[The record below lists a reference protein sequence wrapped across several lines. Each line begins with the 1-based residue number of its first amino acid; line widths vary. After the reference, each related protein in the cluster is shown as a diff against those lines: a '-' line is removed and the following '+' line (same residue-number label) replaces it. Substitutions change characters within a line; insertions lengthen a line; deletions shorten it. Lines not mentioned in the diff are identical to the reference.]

1 MSRKNI
7 PTIGKILGVG
17 ERIRKI
23 RGGLTQA
30 ALADILGVK
39 ANALCRY
46 EKGRIP
52 DEGILNKIAEYGNTT
67 VDWILR
73 GETPLIPRVRE
84 ISPEEDVSA
93 PHPLET
99 ALLTAAIVKVEEVI
113 KSRRLKLSPDRKA
126 RLIVKVY
133 EECHAVHKSPSTV
146 HVERL
151 LLLRD

>member
-7 PTIGKILGVG
+7 PYIGNLLGVG
-17 ERIRKI
+17 GRIRKI

-30 ALADILGVK
+30 AFANILGIK

-52 DEGILNKIAEYGNTT
+52 DEGILNKIAIYGNTT
-67 VDWILR
+67 IDWILR
-73 GETPLIPRVRE
+73 GETPLTPRVRE
-84 ISPEEDVSA
+84 FGPEEYVSA
-93 PHPLET
+93 FHPLET
-99 ALLTAAIVKVEEVI
+99 ALLTAAIAKVEEVI
-113 KSRRLKLSPDRKA
+113 KSRRLKLLPDRKA

-133 EECHAVHKSPSTV
+133 EECHAAHKSPSTV